1 MKQINMKLNNLPF
14 KQIKEG
20 SKTVE
25 VRLLDEKRK
34 QLEVGDTIIFTNNE
48 TNEQLEK
55 EIVGLT
61 TFPTFNCLYDSYDSI
76 LLGARGYSKEQYSNS
91 MNKIY
96 SKEKELH
103 YGVLAIELNEI
114 DTDLREK
121 MITRERVFDGKL
133 LKVNKDKILLPND
146 KEAYREWIEHNGAC
160 AIVYVDEDNN
170 ILLEKQF
177 RYPFG
182 KTIIELPAGKL
193 DSVLEDHKECAIRE
207 FREETGLI
215 SKDMTYLG
223 ETGLALAYS
232 NEVIYIY
239 YTNVV
244 EKGETEFDNDEF
256 LTSFKVPFEK
266 ALEMCNNGEIIDS
279 KTIIG
284 INLYNNLI
292 YKNNK

>member
-1 MKQINMKLNNLPF
+1 MAKDKYKYIENLLRSYKKNKSRIKILELGIVTDDDFTINA
-14 KQIKEG
+14 I
-20 SKTVE
+20 
-25 VRLLDEKRK
+25 D
-34 QLEVGDTIIFTNNE
+34 
-48 TNEQLEK
+48 
-55 EIVGLT
+55 
-61 TFPTFNCLYDSYDSI
+61 
-76 LLGARGYSKEQYSNS
+76 
-91 MNKIY
+91 Y
-96 SKEKELH
+96 SKEKVQTSNLSSLDNIIIKREKEKEQLNK
-103 YGVLAIELNEI
+103 VLAIELDEL
-114 DTDLREK
+114 DSDLREK
-121 MITRERVFDGKL
+121 MTSRELVFNGKL
-133 LKVNKDKILLPND
+133 LKVKKDTIVLPNN

-160 AIVYVDEDNN
+160 AIVYVDEDDN

-182 KTIIELPAGKL
+182 RTLIELPAGKL

-223 ETGLALAYS
+223 ETGLAIAYS

-239 YTNVV
+239 YTNKV
-244 EKGETEFDNDEF
+244 EQGETEFDSDEF
-256 LTSFKVPFEK
+256 LSSFKIPFDK

-292 YKNNK
+292 RNKNK

>member
-48 TNEQLEK
+48 TNETLEK
-55 EIVGLT
+55 EIVGLK

-76 LLGARGYSKEQYSNS
+76 LLGARGYSKEEYSNS
-91 MNKIY
+91 MNNIY

-256 LTSFKVPFEK
+256 LTSFKIPFEK

>member
-1 MKQINMKLNNLPF
+1 MKEIKMKLNALPF

-34 QLEVGDTIIFTNNE
+34 ELNVGDVIVFQNVQTGEEIKKEVVALKIFPS
-48 TNEQLEK
+48 
-55 EIVGLT
+55 
-61 TFPTFNCLYDSYDSI
+61 FASLYESYDTI
-76 LLGARGYSKEQYSNS
+76 LLGARGYTMEQYVNCMHS
-91 MNKIY
+91 IY
-96 SKEKELH
+96 SEEKENI
-103 YGVLAIELNEI
+103 YKVLAIELKEE
-114 DTDLREK
+114 DADLREK
-121 MITRERVFDGKL
+121 MISRELVFNGKL
-133 LKVNKDKILLPND
+133 LKVNKDKIVLPNQ

-160 AIVYVDEDNN
+160 AIVYVDEDDN
-170 ILLEKQF
+170 ILLERQF

-239 YTNVV
+239 YTNEV
-244 EKGETEFDNDEF
+244 EQGETEFDSDEF
-256 LTSFKVPFEK
+256 LSSFKIPFGK

-292 YKNNK
+292 RNKK

>member
-55 EIVGLT
+55 EIVGIK

-146 KEAYREWIEHNGAC
+146 REAYREWIEHNGAC

-256 LTSFKVPFEK
+256 LTSFKIPFEK

>member
-48 TNEQLEK
+48 TNENLEK
-55 EIVGLT
+55 QIVGLK

-91 MNKIY
+91 MNNIY

-160 AIVYVDEDNN
+160 AIVYVDGDNN

-256 LTSFKVPFEK
+256 LTSFKIPFEK

>member
-48 TNEQLEK
+48 TNENLEK
-55 EIVGLT
+55 QIVGLK

-91 MNKIY
+91 MNNIY

-256 LTSFKVPFEK
+256 LTSFKIPFEK

-292 YKNNK
+292 NKNNK